1 METPGAQSAY
11 RLLDVLTRVS
21 LHPEGITAG
30 DIAKATDLT
39 VPTAHRLLRVLRER
53 GFAVQDGAS
62 GKYSPGPQIQVL
74 AGEGVDRYALE
85 ELGRP
90 LLAQLRDATTET
102 VFMSVR
108 RGLRLTYHVCM
119 ASSHSVQMYGEPGQ
133 QIPLHATSQGK
144 VILAFLPSGVGDRII
159 DQLDLTRYTDSTI
172 TDAEELR
179 RVMHDVRRD
188 GFALSLEERELG
200 VRSIAAPVFD
210 ATGAVAAA
218 ICVGGPIFR
227 VTESDL
233 RARFADLVLDT
244 ASKLTAELSRTRRPS
259 IGADPLL
266 PIE

>member
-21 LHPEGITAG
+21 LHPEGITAS

-39 VPTAHRLLRVLRER
+39 VPTAHRLLRVLRDR
-53 GFAVQDGAS
+53 GFAVQDAAS

-74 AGEGVDRYALE
+74 AGESVDRYALE
-85 ELGRP
+85 DLGRP
-90 LLAQLRDATTET
+90 LLAELRDVTTET

-108 RGLRLTYHVCM
+108 RGLRLTYLVCM

-133 QIPLHATSQGK
+133 LIPLHATSQGK

-172 TDAEELR
+172 TDAAELH
-179 RVMHDVRRD
+179 RVMDDVRRD
-188 GFALSLEERELG
+188 GYALSLEERELG

-210 ATGAVAAA
+210 ATGAVVAA

-233 RARFADLVLDT
+233 RSRFADLVLDT
-244 ASKLTAELSRTRRPS
+244 AAKLTTELSRIRRPS
-259 IGADPLL
+259 IGADTLL
-266 PIE
+266 PID

>member
-108 RGLRLTYHVCM
+108 RGLRLTYLVCM

-172 TDAEELR
+172 TDTEELH
-179 RVMHDVRRD
+179 RVMQDVRRD

-233 RARFADLVLDT
+233 RSRFADLVLDT
-244 ASKLTAELSRTRRPS
+244 ASKLTAELSRIRRPS
-259 IGADPLL
+259 IGADTLL
-266 PIE
+266 PID